1 VPVAEAAASSRRRK
15 GSAREAAVVTATAAL
30 IAERGVDNV
39 RISDVAERAGMSVGH
54 VGYYFPRKSSLL
66 LRAIELSE
74 HAFLEDVEQ
83 QGREIADPWQR
94 LVHMIDLAMA
104 DRPGEGGWVL
114 WLEVWARAGRDA
126 ELAARQATLDANWRT
141 VLAEVLRDGVEQG
154 VFPEHDVLALSLTLS
169 CLIDGLSVRVTLGD
183 PDISGE
189 QARTMVLGLAKATL
203 GRFVT
208 A

>member
-1 VPVAEAAASSRRRK
+1 VPAGAAASSSRRPK

-74 HAFLEDVEQ
+74 HAFLDHVEQ
-83 QGREIADPWQR
+83 RAREIADPWQR
-94 LVHMIDLAMA
+94 LARVIELAMA
-104 DRPGEGGWVL
+104 DGPGDSWWIL

-126 ELAARQATLDANWRT
+126 ELAARQATLDADWRT
-141 VLAEVLRDGVEQG
+141 VLADVLRDGVERG
-154 VFPEHDVLALSLTLS
+154 AFADHDVAALSLTLT

-183 PDISGE
+183 TDLSVE
-189 QARTMVLGLAKATL
+189 QARATVLGLAKATL
-203 GRFVT
+203 EPRST
-208 A
+208 P